1 MTYHSGRILTRYLEG
16 IGLSPFNYY
25 GLHRLIAVI
34 VAISPPAVFAWLAE
48 GTGRWELFERS
59 GSITAAIGL
68 LLASRRYV
76 RHGVLELTMLHVND
90 ELKSNIAEVL
100 EDIVTGKLGLALSA
114 FGSIIWGWGTYLGW
128 WCFMYLAVWVIFVVR
143 DGHRDV
149 IHLRSRPGGA
159 PAGQHPAGT
168 DSARPND
175 ELIPPQPTSTI
186 RADSNLMPDGTDNR
200 SLRSADIAPRGQEG
214 A

>member
-1 MTYHSGRILTRYLEG
+1 
-16 IGLSPFNYY
+16 
-25 GLHRLIAVI
+25 LIAVI
-34 VAISPPAVFAWLAE
+34 VAISPPVIFAWLAE

-68 LLASRRYV
+68 LLASRRFV
-76 RHGVLELTMLHVND
+76 RHGVLELTMLHLND

-128 WCFMYLAVWVIFVVR
+128 WCFMYLAVWMIFVVR

-149 IHLRSRPGGA
+149 IHLRNRQASA
-159 PAGQHPAGT
+159 SAGQHPT
-168 DSARPND
+168 DTGSARPND
-175 ELIPPQPTSTI
+175 GLIPPRPTSTTLG
-186 RADSNLMPDGTDNR
+186 RVRSDAWWNR
-200 SLRSADIAPRGQEG
+200 
-214 A
+214 